1 MGVVRVQAL
10 YRRYRPQKLID
21 VVGQTQIKKTLT
33 AQLDSGKM
41 NHAYLFTGSRGI
53 GKTTIARVLAK
64 AINCEKSDGKTF
76 ADPCNKCDACE
87 SFREGSSLDLI
98 EIDAASNR
106 GIDDIRDLREKIKLA
121 PSSSRYKVYII
132 DEVHMLTT
140 EAFNAL
146 LKTLEEPPAHVVF
159 ILATTEPHKLPATI
173 ISRCQRF
180 DFQKPTTE
188 EIIELLERISKEEKV
203 KIEKEGLEAI
213 AESAEGAFRDAVT
226 TLDKVLTSISSKDKI
241 TQAQIKEL
249 LSITEKESIT
259 EFLNKITQKDAKGA
273 ILWLNEYT
281 SQGGNPHLVIKA
293 SLNILRNVLLENV
306 GVKGKKAPSVNI
318 APKYITKL
326 IRLLIIADNEIK
338 TSPIQE
344 LPLEM
349 AIVEYALGDQELENE
364 EENNS
369 KNEKETEK
377 KVKTGKRKGEEIPEE
392 NDLEE
397 EIEEDRAIQSE
408 TQISNLSL
416 DNIQNK
422 WGDFLEKV
430 KPLNHSLELLL
441 KSCKLQQ
448 FDGKYLTLE
457 TNYRF
462 HKELLEATKT
472 RRSIE
477 SIAHEVFNAVVTMRY
492 IVNEKKN
499 GKKEE
504 NFNVVDPD
512 DEMVKISKEIFNAE
526 VVD

>member
-1 MGVVRVQAL
+1 MQAL
-10 YRRYRPQKLID
+10 YRRYRPQKLVD
-21 VVGQTQIKKTLT
+21 VVGQTQIKKTLS
-33 AQLDSGKM
+33 AQLYSGKM

-76 ADPCNKCDACE
+76 ADPCNKCDACM
-87 SFREGSSLDLI
+87 SFQEGTSLDLI

-106 GIDDIRDLREKIKLA
+106 GIDDIRDLREKVKLA

-180 DFQKPTTE
+180 DFQKPTIE
-188 EIIELLERISKEEKV
+188 EITELLERISKEEKV

-241 TQAQIKEL
+241 TQTQIREL

-259 EFLNKITQKDAKGA
+259 EFLNKVSQKKAKAA
-273 ILWLNEYT
+273 IEWLNEYIN
-281 SQGGNPHLVIKA
+281 QGGNPHLVIKA
-293 SLNILRNVLLENV
+293 SLDALRDVLLENV
-306 GVKGKKAPSVNI
+306 GVKGKTAPLINI
-318 APKYITKL
+318 APKHITKL
-326 IRLLIIADNEIK
+326 IRLLITADNEIK
-338 TSPIQE
+338 TSSIPQ

-349 AIVEYALGDQELENE
+349 AIVEYALDDQGLQNE
-364 EENNS
+364 EESNS
-369 KNEKETEK
+369 KNEKDTEK
-377 KVKTGKRKGEEIPEE
+377 KAKTNKKEEKEILEENNLKEEIKQ
-392 NDLEE
+392 
-397 EIEEDRAIQSE
+397 EEDLQNE
-408 TQISNLSL
+408 TQIVNLSL

-422 WGDFLEKV
+422 WVDFLEKV

-441 KSCKLQQ
+441 KSCKLHQ

-462 HKELLEATKT
+462 HKELLETTKT

-477 SIAHEVFNAVVTMRY
+477 SIAHEVFSAAVMMRY

-499 GKKEE
+499 SKKEE
-504 NFNVVDPD
+504 NLNVVDPD
-512 DEMVKISKEIFNAE
+512 DEMIKISKEIFKAE